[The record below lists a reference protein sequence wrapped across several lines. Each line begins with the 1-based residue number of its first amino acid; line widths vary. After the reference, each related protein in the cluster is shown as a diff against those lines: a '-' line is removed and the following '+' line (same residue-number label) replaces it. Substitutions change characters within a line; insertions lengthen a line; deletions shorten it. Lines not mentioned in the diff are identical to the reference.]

1 MSVSAET
8 FRETLSFLPG
18 GVTVVTAREPDGSP
32 AGLTATAVC
41 SVSLRP
47 PLVLVCVEDGSSTRS
62 AIAREKSFAVNL
74 LDEDQAPLARRFA
87 GGRTDKFDG
96 VPWATAETG
105 APVLEAAVGYVDC
118 RVERRMSDAGDHEI
132 YIGEVR
138 AAEIFRP
145 GARNPLVYYLGEY
158 RALRNVASTSPF
170 TRSAESAGSDE
181 SGR

>member
-1 MSVSAET
+1 MTVSADT

-47 PLVLVCVEDGSSTRS
+47 PLVLVCVEDGSSTRA
-62 AIAREKSFAVNL
+62 AIAREGSFAVNL
-74 LDEDQAPLARRFA
+74 LDEEQAPMARRFA
-87 GGRTDKFDG
+87 GGRTDKFDD

-118 RVERRMSDAGDHEI
+118 RVDQRLDEAGDHEI
-132 YIGEVR
+132 FIGEVL
-138 AAEIFRP
+138 AAEVFRP

-158 RALRNVASTSPF
+158 RALRDVVSTSPF
-170 TRSAESAGSDE
+170 TGAEEPG
-181 SGR
+181 G

>member
-1 MSVSAET
+1 MTVSADT

-18 GVTVVTAREPDGSP
+18 GVTLVTAREPDGSP

-47 PLVLVCVEDGSSTRS
+47 PLVLVCVEDESGTRA
-62 AIAREKSFAVNL
+62 AIAGEGSFAVNL
-74 LDEDQAPLARRFA
+74 LDEEQASLARRFA

-96 VPWATAETG
+96 VPWGTAETG
-105 APVLEAAVGYVDC
+105 APVLEAAVGYADC
-118 RVERRMSDAGDHEI
+118 RVDRRVADAGDHEI
-132 YIGEVR
+132 FIGEVE

-158 RALRNVASTSPF
+158 RALRDVVSTSPF
-170 TRSAESAGSDE
+170 TGAEE
-181 SGR
+181 SGG